1 MSGEMTQG
9 MQGTQYEQTGESVM
23 VQIPVGTQ
31 VTTKLGT
38 VTTFSRLAA
47 GDTIK
52 MLMQEEN
59 GEQVVVE
66 IWIVD

>member
-1 MSGEMTQG
+1 MPQNTQI
-9 MQGTQYEQTGESVM
+9 TQYDLTGKSVM

-52 MLMQEEN
+52 MLVQEEN
-59 GEQVVVE
+59 GERVILE